1 MRIANDFLSQYGMI
15 FIYTLLTAVFGFLGA
30 KLKKILENRED
41 ENTKEKVVRTC
52 VKAVEQLYKDL
63 DGPEKL
69 QKAKENITAM
79 LSSKGIDISDIEMDM
94 LIEACVAEF
103 NFNFKGGNNDDV

>member
-1 MRIANDFLSQYGMI
+1 MKIANDFLSQYGLI
-15 FIYTLLTAVFGFLGA
+15 IIYTLLTAVFGFLGS
-30 KLKKILENRED
+30 KLKKILESREA

-52 VKAVEQLYKDL
+52 VKAVEQLYRDL

-69 QKAKENITAM
+69 KKAKENITAM

-103 NFNFKGGNNDDV
+103 NFSFKGDDDDDF

>member
-1 MRIANDFLSQYGMI
+1 MKIANDFLSQYGLI
-15 FIYTLLTAVFGFLGA
+15 IIYTLLTALFGFLGG
-30 KLKKILENRED
+30 KLKQILESREA

-52 VKAVEQLYKDL
+52 VKAVEQLYHDL

-69 QKAKENITAM
+69 KKAKENITAI
-79 LSSKGIDISDIEMDM
+79 LSSKGIDISEIEMDM

-103 NFNFKGGNNDDV
+103 NFSFKRDDDDDF